1 MQFYA
6 VIYRASHSLCTV
18 FAEEDKLATDYL
30 SALNVGSGLNTTQ
43 IIDALVAAE
52 QEPQEAL
59 VNSQRD
65 EATVSISSFG
75 TVKQNFTEF
84 ENTMSALNGVTGM
97 SISQSGSSVTA
108 TASDDSL
115 VNEFSSSIEISQLAQ
130 PHTLVFDG
138 FLSESANLGS
148 GTLTFEF
155 GSWSSGSFTV
165 NSEAT
170 GGNVTIESGSD
181 SLAEVKDS
189 INAANIGVTASILK
203 QSDTNFALV
212 LKSEEGAENAMRI
225 SSSSSKTVSQTTAGV
240 AGTTSEIQ
248 SVAGFSSSDLSGL
261 AGKTLFFHD
270 GTNSLSVDFTSA
282 PANLAAVVSAI
293 TSATGYSDMDF
304 TVSAGTN
311 ALTLTYSAADG
322 NVDLADV
329 SVLSTGGPD
338 DSKLYYLTN
347 YDTAGASAFNP
358 TEDLT
363 VTQTTAGVSNTRAE
377 VQSVSGFTASDI
389 SQLSGKTLF
398 FNDGTNS
405 LSVDFT
411 SAPADLAAVV
421 SAITSATGYSNMD
434 FTVAAGTNALTL
446 TYNASDGNVDLAS
459 VGIIPSTGLA
469 VTQTTKGVTGATAEV
484 QSVAGFTSSD
494 ISALNGKTLF
504 FHDGTNSLSV
514 DFTSTPADLAAVVS
528 AITSATGYS
537 DMNFTVSAGT
547 NALTLTY
554 NASSGNTDLADVGF
568 LTTVQSVSAAD
579 ANLTIDGISVTR
591 NSNTITDL
599 VDGVT
604 LTLNSTT
611 SSAETVSGS
620 WDSANAL
627 AALQVFVAQMN
638 ASISNLGVLT
648 DRGSATSDAGAL
660 AGDPLAS
667 YLLKQLTSLT
677 TQPIEGF
684 GDELIYLTNFG
695 VMTELDG
702 SLSIDEDRFNSYFSE
717 NPTYFAAVTTSRV
730 TTDSSLVSG
739 SMLGSDYT
747 PGKYSFAIDSSTSV
761 GTIDTD
767 IQLINSGSTYYASGG
782 ILAGLFLSTETGAS
796 TANIYVGRSLSETLK
811 IFAGEMLASGGD
823 IEEKI
828 NSLDEDVN
836 EYEQQLADISS
847 KMETIRAR
855 YVAQFAAMDTL
866 VAQLKSTETTITNMM
881 ESWKA
886 GLKR

>member
-1 MQFYA
+1 M
-6 VIYRASHSLCTV
+6 
-18 FAEEDKLATDYL
+18 

-59 VNSQRD
+59 VNTKRD

-75 TVKQNFTEF
+75 TVKQSFTEF
-84 ENTMSALNGVTGM
+84 ESTMSALNGVTGM

-108 TASDDSL
+108 TTSDNSK
-115 VNEFSSSIEISQLAQ
+115 VTEFSSSIEVSQLAQ
-130 PHTLVFDG
+130 PHTLVYDG
-138 FLSESANLGS
+138 FLSETANLGS

-165 NSEAT
+165 NSETT
-170 GGNVTIESGSD
+170 GGNVTIENGSD
-181 SLAEVKDS
+181 TLSEVRDS
-189 INAANIGVTASILK
+189 INAASIGVTASILK
-203 QSDTNFALV
+203 QSDTNYALV

-225 SSSSSKTVSQTTAGV
+225 SSSSGKTVSQTTAGV
-240 AGTTSEIQ
+240 AGTTAEIQ
-248 SVAGFSSSDLSGL
+248 SVAGFSSSDLTGL

-270 GTNSLSVDFTSA
+270 GTNSLSIDFTSA
-282 PANLAAVVSAI
+282 PSNIAAVVSAI
-293 TSATGYSDMDF
+293 TSAKGYSDMDF

-311 ALTLTYSAADG
+311 ALKLTYDTADG
-322 NVDLADV
+322 DVDLADV
-329 SVLSTGGPD
+329 SVLSIGGPD
-338 DSKLYYLTN
+338 DGKLYYLTN
-347 YDTAGASAFNP
+347 YDTAGTSAFNP
-358 TEDLT
+358 IEDLT
-363 VTQTTAGVSNTRAE
+363 VTQTTAGVSNTTAE
-377 VQSVSGFTASDI
+377 VQSVAGFTASDI

-411 SAPADLAAVV
+411 S
-421 SAITSATGYSNMD
+421 
-434 FTVAAGTNALTL
+434 
-446 TYNASDGNVDLAS
+446 
-459 VGIIPSTGLA
+459 
-469 VTQTTKGVTGATAEV
+469 
-484 QSVAGFTSSD
+484 
-494 ISALNGKTLF
+494 
-504 FHDGTNSLSV
+504 
-514 DFTSTPADLAAVVS
+514 TPADLAAVVS
-528 AITSATGYS
+528 TITSATGYS

-554 NASSGNTDLADVGF
+554 NASSGNTELADVGF
-568 LTTVQSVSAAD
+568 LTTVQSVSATD
-579 ANLTIDGISVTR
+579 ANLTIDGVSVTR
-591 NSNTITDL
+591 SSNTITDL

-604 LTLNSTT
+604 LKLNSTT

-638 ASISNLGVLT
+638 ASISSLGTLT
-648 DRGSATSDAGAL
+648 DRGSTTSDPGAL

-677 TQPIEGF
+677 TQPIEGY

-702 SLSIDEDRFNSYFSE
+702 SLSIDEDRFNSYFTE

-747 PGKYSFAIDSSTSV
+747 PGKYSFAIDSSTSL

-796 TANIYVGRSLSETLK
+796 SANIYVGRSLSETLK
-811 IFAGEMLASGGD
+811 NFAGEMLASGGD

-828 NSLDEDVN
+828 NSLDDDVN

-886 GLKR
+886 GLKS